1 MSMKSHI
8 GSVVEVP
15 LMTKPT
21 FLMLS
26 EYKFGLREKAR
37 LRDSGLSKWGLELRG
52 ILKGIFSDPR
62 AFYYKR
68 YHLKSTVRRL
78 SVLTRSAE
86 VQEFLWHVLYE
97 VHSLESA
104 NDLIAAC
111 PTPWLDPFE
120 RLPAEGERVL
130 VETTT
135 GSETVSYLPLVLL
148 LPGVIFISVR
158 EGHHWHLEGKGD
170 LVVPLERIVRWRD
183 LG

>member
-1 MSMKSHI
+1 MNPM
-8 GSVVEVP
+8 VVKEIQIP
-15 LMTKPT
+15 EMTRPT
-21 FLMLS
+21 FAMIE
-26 EYKFGLREKAR
+26 EYHSAEREKAR
-37 LRDSGLSKWGLELRG
+37 LRDCGLSKWGVELRG
-52 ILKGIFSDPR
+52 LLEGIFSNPR

-68 YHLKSTVRRL
+68 YHLKREVRRL

-97 VHSLESA
+97 VHSLEWLNHLLA
-104 NDLIAAC
+104 TC
-111 PTPWLDPFE
+111 PTPWREPFE

-148 LPGVIFISVR
+148 LPGVIFIAIR
-158 EGHHWHLEGKGD
+158 EGHHWHLEGRQS